1 MVAGT
6 GQVPVRY
13 GLAVLVQVL
22 ERRGQGLHRLLQPHR
37 LARKLVDLTLD
48 VARSAL
54 QYRFLSVPDA
64 FIDRLD
70 PLLVAFYHL
79 VYDLEENRPRAFY
92 DAIGLLLHPSA
103 QPVKHRG

>member
-13 GLAVLVQVL
+13 GRAVLVQVL
-22 ERRGQGLHRLLQPHR
+22 ERGGQGLHRLLQPHR

-64 FIDRLD
+64 FIDGLD
-70 PLLVAFYHL
+70 PLL

-103 QPVKHRG
+103 QPV